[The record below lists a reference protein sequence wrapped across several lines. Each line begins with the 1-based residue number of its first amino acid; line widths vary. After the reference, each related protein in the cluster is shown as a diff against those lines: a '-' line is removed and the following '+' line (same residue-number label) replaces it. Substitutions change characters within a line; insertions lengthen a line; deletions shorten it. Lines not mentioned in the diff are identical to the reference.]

1 MKRIGLFG
9 LVLVLAGLGG
19 AGVMNAAEPKASE
32 KEKPADKAA
41 ADAARAI
48 PFQGTVV
55 SVDPAGRTFT
65 LNGKIK
71 ERLFRITDK
80 SEILLENKPA
90 TISSITVGVTVR
102 GNAIKHEDA
111 WETKKVSIGPKEA
124 GAPPAEGKK

>member
-9 LVLVLAGLGG
+9 LVLVLAGMSG
-19 AGVMNAAEPKASE
+19 ACVLNAAEPKATE

-55 SVDPAGRTFT
+55 SVDNAGRTFT

-80 SEILLENKPA
+80 SEIHLDNKPA
-90 TISSITVGVTVR
+90 TFSSITVGATVR

-124 GAPPAEGKK
+124 VTAPGEGKK